1 MYKVIVHERQPILLL
16 HRERE
21 FLEGFEQNIRFESHF
36 GRLTLFATLRRGNTG
51 VGGGENSEEG
61 RKFPFH
67 LFPFYVHVTNAI
79 IYSLIIHF
87 LYLLGY
93 LSLRLYFPFLH
104 YLLPEL
110 VPLTSMLITY

>member
-51 VGGGENSEEG
+51 VGGGEKLCQVLSPFISFLSQGIEG
-61 RKFPFH
+61 TSAVLSALVF
-67 LFPFYVHVTNAI
+67 A
-79 IYSLIIHF
+79 
-87 LYLLGY
+87 LLCPLVASHPL
-93 LSLRLYFPFLH
+93 LS
-104 YLLPEL
+104 
-110 VPLTSMLITY
+110 